1 METIEE
7 CDNSVIDERERYWI
21 AEYNSYRNGYNL
33 TVGGDGHNVIDKED
47 VEYIIALWELGL
59 TEKEISERCGINH
72 KAVKRILYQN
82 GIARNDIVKR
92 AKASV
97 RQNLTK
103 CIYVYDTD
111 GNYLK
116 EYPSVRD
123 ASADLGIHHTTI
135 GHVASGRDAHCHGLV
150 FRYFK
155 ADKIAKTKVYIS
167 KREVHQYALT
177 GEYIAS
183 YQTLRDA
190 CKAVGLSDPHGIR
203 DSCKSEKTASGGYQW
218 RYYKTDSV
226 GGLNNLKHHYS

>member
-1 METIEE
+1 MILKSGIPAASFFIIKYHSCRIPLSSSEGTRQYTVFIFR
-7 CDNSVIDERERYWI
+7 IQTERKDDM
-21 AEYNSYRNGYNL
+21 NKYR
-33 TVGGDGHNVIDKED
+33 D
-47 VEYIIALWELGL
+47 
-59 TEKEISERCGINH
+59 
-72 KAVKRILYQN
+72 
-82 GIARNDIVKR
+82 
-92 AKASV
+92 
-97 RQNLTK
+97 
-103 CIYVYDTD
+103 YD
-111 GNYLK
+111 NYLK

-155 ADKIAKTKVYIS
+155 ADKIAKTKVHKS

-177 GEYIAS
+177 GEYVAS